1 MKISNDGKEETMD
14 FLQEIINSY
23 STFFSFEA
31 LEKVFSNP
39 ASWGVIGT
47 LIILEGLLSADNA
60 LVLAVLVKGLPKEQ
74 RKKALFYGIFGAYF
88 FRIVAIGLGVTL
100 INIGWIKIVG
110 GHYLLWIVLQNF
122 IKKNDSEEEVQSV
135 KTSFWRTVLTVEL
148 MDIAFSID
156 SVIAAFG
163 VSNQEWVLF
172 LGGVLG
178 ILMMRGVAQLFLAL
192 IEKVPE
198 FETTAFVLIAM
209 IGVKMIVSAFGFH
222 LDEFVFFGLLI
233 AVFFGTF
240 LVHAVRKNSGNERP
254 L

>member
-1 MKISNDGKEETMD
+1 MD

-23 STFFSFEA
+23 STFFSLEA

-60 LVLAVLVKGLPKEQ
+60 LVLAVLVKSLPKDQ
-74 RKKALFYGIFGAYF
+74 RKKALFYGIFGAYL
-88 FRIVAIGLGVTL
+88 FRILAIGLGVTL
-100 INIGWIKIVG
+100 INVGWIKIVG
-110 GHYLLWIVLQNF
+110 GHYLLWIVIQNF
-122 IKKNDSEEEVQSV
+122 IKKNDGEDEVQP
-135 KTSFWRTVLTVEL
+135 KKMGFWRTVLTVEL

-209 IGVKMIVSAFGFH
+209 IGVKMIVSAFGIQ

-240 LVHAVRKNSGNERP
+240 LVHAVRKNSGNERT

>member
-1 MKISNDGKEETMD
+1 MD

-23 STFFSFEA
+23 STFFSLEA

-60 LVLAVLVKGLPKEQ
+60 LVLAVLVKSLPKDQ
-74 RKKALFYGIFGAYF
+74 RKKALFYGIFGAYL
-88 FRIVAIGLGVTL
+88 FRILAIGLGVTL
-100 INIGWIKIVG
+100 INVGWIKIVG
-110 GHYLLWIVLQNF
+110 GHYLLWIVIQNF
-122 IKKNDSEEEVQSV
+122 IKKNDGEDEVQP
-135 KTSFWRTVLTVEL
+135 KKMGFWRTVLTVEL

-209 IGVKMIVSAFGFH
+209 IGVKMIVSAFGIQ
-222 LDEFVFFGLLI
+222 LDEFIFFGLLI

-240 LVHAVRKNSGNERP
+240 LVHAVRKNSGNERT